1 MILPSKN
8 ARTLNLGDEYRARLT
23 LPRTSTLVRGF
34 MLPYKN
40 PAAEN
45 SAAGRL
51 RANLDVSDVLVCK
64 EEQRQRTG
72 ANV

>member
-1 MILPSKN
+1 MHRKEACP
-8 ARTLNLGDEYRARLT
+8 RL
-23 LPRTSTLVRGF
+23 L

-51 RANLDVSDVLVCK
+51 KTNLDISDVLVCK

-72 ANV
+72 ADV

>member
-1 MILPSKN
+1 M
-8 ARTLNLGDEYRARLT
+8 
-23 LPRTSTLVRGF
+23 LVRGF

-45 SAAGRL
+45 TTAGCL
-51 RANLDVSDVLVCK
+51 RVDLNVSDIFVCK

-72 ANV
+72 ADV